1 MSEDLNRKPDKKKTK
16 WVNPIRIFR
25 DKLTDE
31 NLDEE
36 TARHMV
42 NTIGVVGGLSFILV
56 VVLVAIFFYMHYS
69 SFSSQFEKAAA
80 YEEAGDLAKAAGC
93 YEKAIDAATD
103 KEEKIKSRRA
113 LADLYL
119 EQDSDTNAAIYLD
132 QIVDID
138 PADGEAVT
146 QLLAIYEENKDMTAI
161 LKLAKKASPEL
172 NDLFEDYLLTQPVFN
187 YKSGTYDEAITVSIE
202 AGENDRIYYTT
213 DDTEATESSMLYT
226 GPIQLTQGTTVF
238 HAMAVSETG
247 LMSENVVVNYEV
259 LDSAPE
265 KPEVSPESGEYRELT
280 EVTAEIP
287 DGCKAYYT
295 LDGNVPTQESEE
307 FKGSLTLPMGNH
319 IFSLIYY
326 NRNGVASEVT
336 TRVYDFIFSAP
347 VTKTDAIDLVRSG
360 LVENGELADTDGNAV
375 DGTWGTASFEC
386 TQILTIN
393 DTQYY
398 RVNKIYSG
406 EGPYGAY
413 AVEIKTGAV
422 FSLLDNNG
430 YYTLVGF

>member
-1 MSEDLNRKPDKKKTK
+1 MSDNLNKEPKKKKTK

-56 VVLVAIFFYMHYS
+56 VVLAAIFFYMHFS
-69 SFSSQFEKAAA
+69 SFSSQYEKAVA
-80 YEEAGDLAKAAGC
+80 YEEAGDLVKAAGC
-93 YEKAIDAATD
+93 YEKAIDAAADQND
-103 KEEKIKSRRA
+103 KIRSRRA
-113 LADLYL
+113 LASLYL

-138 PADGEAVT
+138 PADSEAIT
-146 QLLAIYEENKDMTAI
+146 QLLAIYEENKDMAAI
-161 LKLAKKASPEL
+161 LKLAKKASPEV
-172 NDLFEDYLLTQPVFN
+172 NELFENYLLTQPVFN

-202 AGENDRIYYTT
+202 AGANDRIYYTM

-259 LDSAPE
+259 LNPAPS
-265 KPEVSPESGEYRELT
+265 KPKVSPESGEYREIT
-280 EVTAEIP
+280 EVTADIP

-295 LDGNVPTQESEE
+295 LDGNIPTQESPE
-307 FKGSLTLPMGNH
+307 FDGTLTLPMGNH
-319 IFSLIYY
+319 IFSLVYY
-326 NRNGVASEVT
+326 NQNGVPSEVT
-336 TRVYDFIFSAP
+336 KRVYDFIFSAP
-347 VTKTDAIDLVRSG
+347 VTKVEAIDLVRSG
-360 LVENGELADTDGNAV
+360 LMENGELADADGNAV
-375 DGTWGTASFEC
+375 DAAWGTARFEC
-386 TQILTIN
+386 TEILTIN
-393 DTQYY
+393 DAQYY

-422 FSLLDNNG
+422 FSLLDNKG